1 VEGGDRNSE
10 SIFSLW
16 VAASLRPVPFAMWVV
31 GKVEN
36 EKVRWLEYW
45 AFLGHFL
52 VRKYSHMDLA
62 KLGSS
67 DSFWHT
73 ERHD

>member
-1 VEGGDRNSE
+1 MEGGDRNSE

-16 VAASLRPVPFAMWVV
+16 VAASLRPVPFAMLVLGEV
-31 GKVEN
+31 RN

-45 AFLGHFL
+45 AFLGRFL

-62 KLGSS
+62 KL
-67 DSFWHT
+67 DSFWHA